1 MWLRRY
7 DTVRWED
14 LPHIESAFF
23 AISEVERE
31 PGDFGWHRIFGV
43 ENLLWEGARF
53 HHPPSPEERAWAK
66 QQQWERLREQMLGY
80 EVVLVKDQ
88 FHPPLRPVFQW
99 DAKDAHPWG
108 REWVIDAR
116 DARERSRLE
125 RLLRGVRAPA
135 PAGGTNAGEAV
146 MVAGLGG
153 ALKGIL
159 QGVKKAGSAD
169 QTPDVPKP
177 PPVKPAAPLRTMP
190 RKTVKCFQPGK
201 NIAQGKVRRVRPAI
215 AAPGRRA
222 EPDDDAGVSS
232 GAGGVRGEEREF
244 GGYAGQGAKQ
254 LPGHACR
261 AANQK
266 SPQRW
271 PSQS

>member
-201 NIAQGKVRRVRPAI
+201 NIAQGKYGEFDRQLQRQEDGLNRMTTQEYLQGR
-215 AAPGRRA
+215 AAFEGKK
-222 EPDDDAGVSS
+222 GSS
-232 GAGGVRGEEREF
+232 AAT
-244 GGYAGQGAKQ
+244 AGQGAKQ

-261 AANQK
+261 AANRK
-266 SPQRW
+266 PPKNW
-271 PSQS
+271 PSRS